1 MTFFYPFQVW
11 VTFQDN
17 VLHYL
22 SNTLLLPLVIRSN
35 RTISRWVVF
44 KQTELLLRGIR
55 GIGANHS
62 LLTSALR
69 KKRGG

>member
-1 MTFFYPFQVW
+1 MVRILIRGPIQLSTFVAEFLSLSAVINVIRSFQVW

-35 RTISRWVVF
+35 RTISR
-44 KQTELLLRGIR
+44 
-55 GIGANHS
+55 
-62 LLTSALR
+62 
-69 KKRGG
+69 